1 MKENAKE
8 KQNSTS
14 YIYMHTST
22 STLPPPLLSAIWRTV
37 FSTYGATA
45 APRGNLHFN
54 RQGTVS
60 EPKYAL
66 RRTAGKRTQL
76 HMFPMNP
83 PRQFRGPGRKGIFLA
98 AGSLPSAAISYR
110 RYARQHTANTKG
122 SIKEDPVARN

>member
-1 MKENAKE
+1 MQKKS
-8 KQNSTS
+8 KIVHPTS
-14 YIYMHTST
+14 ICTPA
-22 STLPPPLLSAIWRTV
+22 LPHSLPL
-37 FSTYGATA
+37 FSQLYGAPCFQHT

-83 PRQFRGPGRKGIFLA
+83 PRQFRGPGRKRIFLA

-110 RYARQHTANTKG
+110 RVCTPTYRQIQRG